1 MSTDDRIARARRMLE
16 EIGLF
21 AATVDAEGH
30 EREIAAIRVSVDDWE
45 RLVGEE
51 GVRVAE
57 RVKAAGF
64 RYVAI
69 DLRPADEPAPA

>member
-1 MSTDDRIARARRMLE
+1 VSTDERIDRAQRIIE

-30 EREIAAIRVSVDDWE
+30 EREIAAIRVPVSDWE

-51 GVRVAE
+51 GARLAE